1 MLWKP
6 KYIVTDKLLYTIRQI
21 GEAIGEIRSFQFQPG
36 SIALLESQARE
47 LSTFA
52 STSIEGNP
60 LPLTDVKRI
69 IKNQPEHVRDTERE
83 IINYNLALQTIYKQV
98 NDKSFK
104 LTQSSLEKTQHRV
117 VDQLMDNPSDMG
129 KLRQRAVVIR
139 SPLHLDD
146 VIFIPPDYQDVPQL
160 LEQLIHYIQSN
171 TGKIDP
177 IILAGI
183 FHRQH
188 VIIHPFMDGNG
199 RTTRLITTAILGS
212 AGFDFFEMF
221 SFESYYN
228 RNITRYFKE
237 VGLTGDYYDLHNEID
252 FTAWLEYFADG
263 ILDELKRV
271 QKIFP
276 TTLTQQRL
284 EPHLHKLLAYM
295 QEHDSITQKQ
305 YGVFSN
311 RSLAARKQDFKKL
324 IDLKLIQINGG
335 GRSTYYRLME

>member
-1 MLWKP
+1 MSWNP

-21 GEAIGEIRSFQFQPG
+21 GEAIGEIRSFHFQSG
-36 SIALLESQARE
+36 SIAFLENQARE

-60 LPLTDVKRI
+60 LPLTDVKRL
-69 IKNQPEHVRDTERE
+69 IKNQPAHVRDTERE

-98 NDKSFK
+98 SNKQFK
-104 LTQSSLEKTQHRV
+104 LTQDSLDKTQQMV
-117 VDQLMDNPSDMG
+117 VSQLMENPSDIG
-129 KLRQRAVVIR
+129 KLRQRSVVIR

-146 VIFIPPDYQDVPQL
+146 IIFIPPDYQDVPKL
-160 LEQLIHYIQSN
+160 LDQLIQYIQRK
-171 TGKIDP
+171 TGKVDP

-237 VGLTGDYYDLHNEID
+237 VGLRGGYYDLQDEID

-271 QKIFP
+271 QKYF
-276 TTLTQQRL
+276 
-284 EPHLHKLLAYM
+284 LL
-295 QEHDSITQKQ
+295 
-305 YGVFSN
+305 
-311 RSLAARKQDFKKL
+311 L
-324 IDLKLIQINGG
+324 
-335 GRSTYYRLME
+335 